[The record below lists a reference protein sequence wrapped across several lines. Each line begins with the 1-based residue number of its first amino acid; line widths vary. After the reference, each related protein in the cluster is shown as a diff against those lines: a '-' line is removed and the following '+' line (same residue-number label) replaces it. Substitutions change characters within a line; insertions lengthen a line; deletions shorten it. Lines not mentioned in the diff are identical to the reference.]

1 MSKEYWGFENETGDN
16 GFLAGVV
23 DVLSDNLS
31 MLCDFG
37 YAFETDIFHLE
48 DNDFSKLNDVIKKR
62 LHYYNKRYGR
72 NLSDED
78 IDNLDFR
85 LDKFVTDSDDAKK
98 YLCDVF
104 SVYSS
109 KKNISEK
116 VNEFFSRLNWYLQNP
131 EYIYKPEYDNFQNR
145 EILGQLYLW
154 MAFQYFFIA
163 YDEWIVLFIF
173 GTAE

>member
-1 MSKEYWGFENETGDN
+1 MSKEYWGFENETGDT

-23 DVLSDNLS
+23 DVLFDNLS
-31 MLCDFG
+31 MLCDFR
-37 YAFETDIFHLE
+37 YAFDADIFYLE
-48 DNDFSKLNDVIKKR
+48 DNDVSKLNDVIKSR
-62 LHYYNKRYGR
+62 LHYYNKRYGV
-72 NLSDED
+72 NLPDED
-78 IDNLDFR
+78 IDNLNFR
-85 LDKFVTDSDDAKK
+85 LNKSVADSDDAKK

-116 VNEFFSRLNWYLQNP
+116 VKEFFNDLNWHLQKP
-131 EYIYKPEYDNFQNR
+131 LYIYTPVKLPDKNINV
-145 EILGQLYLW
+145 LGCIYLC

-173 GTAE
+173 GTTE